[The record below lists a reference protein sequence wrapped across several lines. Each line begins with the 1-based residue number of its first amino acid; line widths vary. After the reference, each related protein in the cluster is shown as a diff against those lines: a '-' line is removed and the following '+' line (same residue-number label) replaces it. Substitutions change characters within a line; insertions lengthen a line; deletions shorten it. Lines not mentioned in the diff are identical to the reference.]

1 MLSPWLLLF
10 TTLLLSSPAL
20 GEAPAGPRPAAP
32 AQASPAPASP
42 PPAVVPRAPAPAG
55 MGEELLGSVF
65 HPCSPELSWAD
76 GVRQDLACPEL
87 KPVRALLRRV
97 LRSEAGLVPAARR
110 LDELRRA
117 RMVHVAPD
125 FTYTPCLARP
135 DPRLT
140 LTVFLDF
147 DCGPCRA
154 FRFRLYDLVKRYPVR
169 VCVKQFPTGI
179 LERFPTAALA
189 ALAAWRQDAWL
200 PMFEAIYRRGGDL
213 DEAGAIRLASD
224 LGLEVQRF
232 RADLEAPEVQ
242 AVLLGDA
249 AEGGRLGVQGTPTV
263 VVSDP
268 GGDELFTDFEVL
280 EDWVATRLAT
290 PPAPGNDE
298 GSD

>member
-1 MLSPWLLLF
+1 MVAPFLPLV
-10 TTLLLSSPAL
+10 TLLLLADPAVDVPV
-20 GEAPAGPRPAAP
+20 PATGSAAP
-32 AQASPAPASP
+32 TAREAHP
-42 PPAVVPRAPAPAG
+42 PAPAG
-55 MGEELLGSVF
+55 MGSELLASVF
-65 HPCSPELSWAD
+65 HPCSPELSWAE
-76 GVRQDLACPEL
+76 GVQQNLTCPDLA
-87 KPVRALLRRV
+87 PVRALLRRV

-117 RMVHVAPD
+117 RRVHVPPD

-147 DCGPCRA
+147 DCGPCRG
-154 FRFRLYDLVKRYPVR
+154 FRFRLYDLVKRFPVR

-189 ALAAWRQDAWL
+189 ALAAWRQGAWL
-200 PMFEAIYRRGGDL
+200 SMFEAIYRRGGDV
-213 DEAGAIRLASD
+213 DEAAAIRLASD

-242 AVLLGDA
+242 AILLADA

-268 GGDELFTDFEVL
+268 AGDELFTDFEVL
-280 EDWVATRLAT
+280 EDWVATRLAV
-290 PPAPGNDE
+290 PAAPATDE
-298 GSD
+298 GSP